1 MSFLPELPAHFDN
14 LARFALL
21 LIAAIALAEIGQ
33 RTLRLPRLTGYVLA
47 GLLMGPGVLDW
58 APMSI
63 SGALRPV
70 LLMALGL
77 LLFELGSKVNLR
89 WLQDNP
95 GLLASSLAESGL
107 TFVGAYLFLD
117 AMGYVVATS
126 ITVAA
131 IAVSTSPTV
140 VMRVVSENGARGQM
154 TQRLLLFTALNSL
167 YGILLLKIGMS
178 LVHFNQQSEPWLA
191 IGHPVYV
198 TCGSFLLA
206 IVVARAMEW
215 TQAFGLRRES
225 ERFSL
230 VIAVLLLASSAGDRL
245 GLSVPMVLLCAG
257 MVMRVQSKRIQLYPE
272 HFGSAGALLVIVLF
286 VLTGVALTPTQILAG
301 GFVSLGLIAIRGTSK
316 LIATGI
322 PFGRHALSPHKSRW
336 LGVALLPMSSLAV
349 LQAYDVSDLYPD
361 FGDDIVAIVL
371 GAVAVMELIA
381 PILTQIALRRAGE
394 SSTQLATRSG

>member
-1 MSFLPELPAHFDN
+1 MSFLPELPAHFDD

-33 RTLRLPRLTGYVLA
+33 RSFRLPRLTGYVVA

-58 APMSI
+58 VPLSI
-63 SGALRPV
+63 SGALRPL

-89 WLQDNP
+89 WLADNP
-95 GLLASSLAESGL
+95 GLLLSSLAESGL
-107 TFVGAYLFLD
+107 TFIGTYLFLD

-140 VMRVVSENGARGQM
+140 VMRVVAENGARGQM

-215 TQAFGLRRES
+215 MQSVGLRRES

-230 VIAVLLLASSAGDRL
+230 IIAILLLASSAGDRL

-257 MVMRVQSKRIQLYPE
+257 MLLRAQSKRIQLFPE

-286 VLTGVALTPTQILAG
+286 VLTGVALTPAQILAG
-301 GFVSLGLIAIRGTSK
+301 GAISLGLIAIRCTSK
-316 LIATGI
+316 FIATGI
-322 PFGRHALSPHKSRW
+322 PLGRNGLSPQKARW
-336 LGVALLPMSSLAV
+336 LGVALFPMSSLAV
-349 LQAYDVSDLYPD
+349 LQAYDVSELYPN

-371 GAVAVMELIA
+371 GAVAVMELVA

-394 SSTQLATRSG
+394 SAVHIVTRKG